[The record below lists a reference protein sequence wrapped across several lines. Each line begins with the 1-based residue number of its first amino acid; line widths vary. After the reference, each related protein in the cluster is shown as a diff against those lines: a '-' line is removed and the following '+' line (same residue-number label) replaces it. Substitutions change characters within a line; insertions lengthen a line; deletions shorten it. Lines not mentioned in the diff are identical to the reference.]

1 MIKIECAD
9 NGWILTDETI
19 NGSKWLVVK
28 RNDDDVI
35 NPSRETMEAFVDL
48 LWRITDLIGPT
59 TSRYS
64 PQRIKISLEAGDKCE
79 NL

>member
-1 MIKIECAD
+1 MIKIETAD
-9 NGWILTDETI
+9 NGWIITDDTI
-19 NGSKWLVVK
+19 TGNKWLVVK
-28 RNDDDVI
+28 DCDDDVL
-35 NPSRETMEAFVDL
+35 NPSRKTMEAFVSV

-64 PQRIKISLEAGDKCE
+64 PHRVKISLVKGDKCE